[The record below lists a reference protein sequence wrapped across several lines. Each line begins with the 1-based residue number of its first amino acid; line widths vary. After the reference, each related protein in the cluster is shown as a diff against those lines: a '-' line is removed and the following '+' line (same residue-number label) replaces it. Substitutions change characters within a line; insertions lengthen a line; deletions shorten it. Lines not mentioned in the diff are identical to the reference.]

1 MRRIMTAG
9 TLPKGLLEHLR
20 TAVLLLD
27 ADLRV
32 LYLNGA
38 AEILLSTSASR
49 LLGHALPDYFFED
62 ASALAALQQCLAD
75 GHPFTCREA
84 RLNVEPG
91 RQSVVDYSVSPIYE
105 PGREVALLIE
115 MQSLDRL
122 LRITREE
129 ALLHARQATR
139 ALVRGVA
146 HEIKNPLGGIRG
158 AAQLLERALPDVELA
173 EYTRVIVDEADRLRA
188 LVDRM
193 LGPRKPP
200 AFRPV
205 NIHECLEYVR
215 QLLLAEYPR
224 DVALERDYDVSLP
237 EVFADRDQLIQVLL
251 NLMRNAIQALLEAA
265 IPQARVILR
274 TRALR
279 QFTIGTRRHRLVL
292 RVDIEDNGP
301 GIDEELRET
310 LFYPMVSG
318 RAKGTGLGLSI
329 AQSIISQHQGLIE
342 CESEPGRTLFTLL
355 LPVEPENAY
364 QETTETKSP

>member
-1 MRRIMTAG
+1 MTAG

-38 AEILLSTSASR
+38 AELLLSASASR
-49 LLGHALPDYFFED
+49 LLGHTLPDYFFED

-105 PGREVALLIE
+105 PGRDVALLIE

-158 AAQLLERALPDVELA
+158 AAQLLERALPDAELA

-205 NIHECLEYVR
+205 NVHECLEYVR

-224 DVALERDYDVSLP
+224 EVALERDYDVSLP

-251 NLMRNAIQALLEAA
+251 NLMRNAIQALLEAD
-265 IPQARVILR
+265 IPRARVILR

-310 LFYPMVSG
+310 LFYPLVSG
-318 RAKGTGLGLSI
+318 RANGAGLGLSI

-355 LPVEPENAY
+355 LPVEPENAAS
-364 QETTETKSP
+364 QDLTETKSP